1 MDSIRSVRDNSYAV
15 NISDPRPLDNVGTMW
30 QSAGRAATIGIFLLL
45 FVAFLYVSRGIIMP
59 LLAAAVVALS
69 LSPLMKRAKA
79 HGIPPWIASG
89 LIVVFALG
97 ALGIAA
103 TALAAPMSEWISR
116 APEIGATIQDRLSVL
131 QRPLASLKELEGAFF
146 GSGAGTPGSSSAS
159 DVVVP
164 VVAFLTPAAGEL
176 LLFFGALL
184 FFLVGQSAFR
194 SNLVALFAHRDSKLR
209 FLKIMNDI
217 EHNLTSYLTL
227 VTIINAALGIIV
239 AIGAWIFGLPNPVI
253 FGVLAAVLNYVPY
266 VGPAIMVIALFGVG
280 LISFPSLG
288 QAVIAPLAFVV
299 LTATEGH
306 VITPAIIGRRM
317 TLNPLLILLALA
329 FWTWMWGPVGSLLAA
344 PLSIIELVIFNHLFP
359 ATDMKLPD

>member
-1 MDSIRSVRDNSYAV
+1 
-15 NISDPRPLDNVGTMW
+15 
-30 QSAGRAATIGIFLLL
+30 
-45 FVAFLYVSRGIIMP
+45 
-59 LLAAAVVALS
+59 
-69 LSPLMKRAKA
+69 
-79 HGIPPWIASG
+79 
-89 LIVVFALG
+89 
-97 ALGIAA
+97 
-103 TALAAPMSEWISR
+103 
-116 APEIGATIQDRLSVL
+116 
-131 QRPLASLKELEGAFF
+131 
-146 GSGAGTPGSSSAS
+146 
-159 DVVVP
+159 
-164 VVAFLTPAAGEL
+164 
-176 LLFFGALL
+176 
-184 FFLVGQSAFR
+184 
-194 SNLVALFAHRDSKLR
+194 
-209 FLKIMNDI
+209 MNDI

-344 PLSIIELVIFNHLFP
+344 PLSIIGLVIFNHLFP
-359 ATDMKLPD
+359 ANDMKLPD